1 MDEQWRASLT
11 PSIRYIYIKKKKK
24 TMFNVLLP
32 DRSVLTSINN
42 SLCFVENLEILRL
55 NLLGNNNGGV
65 WNFNTRSFGRNRV
78 PWI

>member
-1 MDEQWRASLT
+1 
-11 PSIRYIYIKKKKK
+11 
-24 TMFNVLLP
+24 MFNVLLP